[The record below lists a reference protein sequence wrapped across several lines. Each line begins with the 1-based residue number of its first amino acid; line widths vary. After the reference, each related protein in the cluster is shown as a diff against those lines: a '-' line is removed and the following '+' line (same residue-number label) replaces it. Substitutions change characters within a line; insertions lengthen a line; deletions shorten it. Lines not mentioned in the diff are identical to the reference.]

1 VGFHSVRPLHPLRPL
16 RRRRVALRL
25 LRSAT
30 RLARRPPRLLQVAFH
45 LLRQQQLAKDE
56 DEDEAPARR
65 PPRLLPV
72 GFHSVRPLCQRRVA
86 FHLLQSAA
94 RLATKQGLA
103 RLSRQSGPQNQPLA
117 APPPALVHR
126 RHQPLELWRR
136 QSLGQTPPWKS
147 YTRR

>member
-1 VGFHSVRPLHPLRPL
+1 VGFHSVRPLRPLRRL

-65 PPRLLPV
+65 PPRLLQV

-86 FHLLQSAA
+86 YHLL
-94 RLATKQGLA
+94 
-103 RLSRQSGPQNQPLA
+103 
-117 APPPALVHR
+117 
-126 RHQPLELWRR
+126 
-136 QSLGQTPPWKS
+136 
-147 YTRR
+147 